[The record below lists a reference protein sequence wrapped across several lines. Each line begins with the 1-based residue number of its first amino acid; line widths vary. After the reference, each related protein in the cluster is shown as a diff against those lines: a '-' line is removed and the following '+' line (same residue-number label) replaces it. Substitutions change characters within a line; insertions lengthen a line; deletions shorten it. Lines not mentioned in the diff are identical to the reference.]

1 MKNTLILALLLFS
14 ISCATKK
21 QLLFYA
27 FTESFVDWYK
37 LELFEDKS
45 FNLHI
50 PSADYSGFFRIDG
63 DTIFLNY
70 KEANIGDVPQT
81 YLINNEKLKID
92 ELILLEGKFKQRLT
106 NNRWIQIVKNDLPNN
121 TKKPQ

>member
-1 MKNTLILALLLFS
+1 MKNTLVLTLLFFA

-27 FTESFVDWYK
+27 FTDSFTDWYK

-45 FNLHI
+45 FSLHI
-50 PSADYSGFFRIDG
+50 PSADYSGSYRIDG

-70 KEANIGDVPQT
+70 NEKHNADVPQA

-92 ELILLEGKFKQRLT
+92 ELILLEGKYKQRLT
-106 NNRWIQIVKNDLPNN
+106 NNRWIQIVKNDLSYSI
-121 TKKPQ
+121 KKPQ